1 MTPQTPPGWYPDPG
15 HSGEGPRGERWWDG
29 TAWTD
34 RTRQA
39 APAEP
44 PGTAPAGIPAD
55 APSESRD
62 PRDPAATR
70 DPATPLD
77 TSAPQDASAPQDP
90 ASAQAPTAQA
100 ASAQAPSA
108 PGPSAPQ
115 SPYGPQPP
123 YPPAAPYGASG
134 PYGAPQPGVPGPY
147 GGYGP
152 YGMPPA
158 PRRGRGRWIA
168 GISVGVVLL
177 AVLGVGSWALVAGDD
192 ADAKSPAA
200 SAPREPGAPGGGK
213 PSTPP
218 RQRGEGGGGDEGRGG
233 GSGTVRSGTVPDLVN
248 GLRIPVPKGWEGQSL
263 TTGASVNAGS
273 YACPVPDPSAGDEDS
288 CVHGGVQS
296 VPAVALGI
304 TAKTAEEI
312 AKADIAKNAEDSYGG
327 GAYGDIT
334 SHSVDAAKPVR
345 IAGSEGYLVRW
356 KVVTSKGPDGYAESV
371 AFPSPTTKQMVVLR
385 VGLDISDDAPKL
397 SVLDGLLDGIKAG
410 EAGTA
415 GGGTGE
421 NA

>member
-1 MTPQTPPGWYPDPG
+1 
-15 HSGEGPRGERWWDG
+15 
-29 TAWTD
+29 
-34 RTRQA
+34 
-39 APAEP
+39 
-44 PGTAPAGIPAD
+44 
-55 APSESRD
+55 
-62 PRDPAATR
+62 
-70 DPATPLD
+70 
-77 TSAPQDASAPQDP
+77 
-90 ASAQAPTAQA
+90 
-100 ASAQAPSA
+100 
-108 PGPSAPQ
+108 
-115 SPYGPQPP
+115 
-123 YPPAAPYGASG
+123 
-134 PYGAPQPGVPGPY
+134 
-147 GGYGP
+147 
-152 YGMPPA
+152 MPPA

-192 ADAKSPAA
+192 DDAKSPAA
-200 SAPREPGAPGGGK
+200 SAPREPGAPDGGN

-218 RQRGEGGGGDEGRGG
+218 RQRGEGGGGSGG

-356 KVVTSKGPDGYAESV
+356 KVVTSKGPDGYTESV

>member
-29 TAWTD
+29 TAWTE

-39 APAEP
+39 APAQP
-44 PGTAPAGIPAD
+44 PGTAPAATGIPVGPPSLSKEVPAT
-55 APSESRD
+55 APD
-62 PRDPAATR
+62 PRAAQDPPPQNPPAAGS
-70 DPATPLD
+70 PG
-77 TSAPQDASAPQDP
+77 
-90 ASAQAPTAQA
+90 TAF
-100 ASAQAPSA
+100 
-108 PGPSAPQ
+108 
-115 SPYGPQPP
+115 PYGPQPP

-134 PYGAPQPGVPGPY
+134 PYGAPQPGASGPY

-152 YGMPPA
+152 YGTPPA

-168 GISVGVVLL
+168 GIAVGVVLL
-177 AVLGVGSWALVAGDD
+177 AVLGVGTWALVAGDD
-192 ADAKSPAA
+192 DGKSPAA
-200 SAPREPGAPGGGK
+200 SAPREPGAPEDGA
-213 PSTPP
+213 PSAQP
-218 RQRGEGGGGDEGRGG
+218 RQRGEGGGDGQDDGDGNGG
-233 GSGTVRSGTVPDLVN
+233 GGTVRSGAVPDRVN

-296 VPAVALGI
+296 VPAVALGL
-304 TAKTAEEI
+304 TARTAEEV

-334 SHSVDAAKPVR
+334 SHSMDAAKKVTV
-345 IAGSEGYLVRW
+345 AGSEGYLVRW
-356 KVVTSKGPDGYAESV
+356 KVVTSKGPDGYAETV
-371 AFPSPTTKQMVVLR
+371 AFPSPTTKRMVVLR

-397 SVLDGLLDGIKAG
+397 SVLDGLLAGITAG
-410 EAGTA
+410 EAGGA
-415 GGGTGE
+415 GGGTGG